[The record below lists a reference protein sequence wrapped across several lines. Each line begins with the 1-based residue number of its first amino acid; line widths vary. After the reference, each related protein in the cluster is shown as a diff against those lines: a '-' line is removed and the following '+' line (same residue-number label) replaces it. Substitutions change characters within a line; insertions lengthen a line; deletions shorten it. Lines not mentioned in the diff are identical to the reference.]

1 VRKLIITSQEG
12 KTPSQISLSF
22 HSPAWEPPWNRN
34 SRTQPFHHLQQ
45 HGLETLSTE
54 CTFAS
59 LTRQRK
65 KTLKDML
72 VVRNQGKAYQDSK
85 TLFAEKAYYEWIL
98 KNSFYLSG

>member
-1 VRKLIITSQEG
+1 M
-12 KTPSQISLSF
+12 
-22 HSPAWEPPWNRN
+22 
-34 SRTQPFHHLQQ
+34 
-45 HGLETLSTE
+45 GLETLSTE

-72 VVRNQGKAYQDSK
+72 VFGNQGKAYQDFKDS
-85 TLFAEKAYYEWIL
+85 LFRKAYYEWIL